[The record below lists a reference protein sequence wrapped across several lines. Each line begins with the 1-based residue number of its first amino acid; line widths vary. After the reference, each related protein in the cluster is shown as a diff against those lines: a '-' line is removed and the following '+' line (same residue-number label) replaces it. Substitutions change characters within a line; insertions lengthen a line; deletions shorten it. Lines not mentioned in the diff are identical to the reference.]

1 MQQGPA
7 SNGSCIGVNLPMSQL
22 AFWGLKAQRYRIA
35 TALVAWAAVAW
46 LAAGYYTSHRA
57 SQVYQDGVAQATEQ
71 LKEVGINVE
80 RGLRLLH
87 NLPQIL
93 VTDESVLE
101 QLDRFGDK
109 ARPSTTPLPL
119 RKAQWEAAPRLHQLN
134 ARLALLATKLDA
146 DAIWVLNVA
155 GDTIGAS
162 NAGTATSFVGSN
174 FSDRD
179 YFKKALAGE
188 MGTQYAVGRLTK
200 QAGLYFSAPVL
211 ERGRIIGVVVA
222 KRDIQNFS
230 RWTAG
235 ANVLVSDANGVIV
248 QATNK
253 ALEQRA
259 MPGAAALQMDATAR
273 GQYYANAAI
282 QPLPLEPWRE
292 LRFSRLY
299 QLGPDG
305 PPMVLLTS
313 RVSDFGLGLSVMD
326 DLSELQRVQRE
337 NVWLFLLLWLAGGM
351 PTIAFMLIA
360 RNVQTIKQARLDAE
374 KANRAKSEF
383 LANMSHEIRTPM
395 NGIIGMTDLVLQS
408 ELQPQQREFVN
419 MIKTSADAL
428 LTVINDILDFSKI
441 EADMLQIEEVPC
453 DLRVTVQTLLGPLT
467 LQREHAVA
475 LRSELDEQLPPLI
488 LCDPVRLRQILL
500 NLLSNAIK
508 FTREGEVVLRI
519 QVETEPPGL
528 MVLHFSVSDTGLGIA
543 PAKLKSIFDPF
554 TQADSSTTRKYG
566 GTGLGL
572 SITRR
577 LVELMAGRIW
587 VESELGRGSCFHVVL
602 PCRVP
607 SPGMALE
614 VPAPAPASAQVPSPE
629 VSALPILLAEDNPIN
644 QKLALAVLERR
655 GFDVVLAPNGRDA
668 VRAMSEQR
676 FAAVLMDMQ
685 MPVMDG
691 LDATRAIRAAE
702 LRQARPRTPIIAMTA
717 NAFDEDRD
725 RCLESGMDDF
735 ISKPIKPERL
745 FEVLDRHIAA
755 TVA

>member
-1 MQQGPA
+1 
-7 SNGSCIGVNLPMSQL
+7 
-22 AFWGLKAQRYRIA
+22 
-35 TALVAWAAVAW
+35 
-46 LAAGYYTSHRA
+46 
-57 SQVYQDGVAQATEQ
+57 
-71 LKEVGINVE
+71 
-80 RGLRLLH
+80 
-87 NLPQIL
+87 
-93 VTDESVLE
+93 
-101 QLDRFGDK
+101 
-109 ARPSTTPLPL
+109 
-119 RKAQWEAAPRLHQLN
+119 
-134 ARLALLATKLDA
+134 
-146 DAIWVLNVA
+146 
-155 GDTIGAS
+155 
-162 NAGTATSFVGSN
+162 
-174 FSDRD
+174 
-179 YFKKALAGE
+179 
-188 MGTQYAVGRLTK
+188 
-200 QAGLYFSAPVL
+200 
-211 ERGRIIGVVVA
+211 
-222 KRDIQNFS
+222 
-230 RWTAG
+230 
-235 ANVLVSDANGVIV
+235 
-248 QATNK
+248 
-253 ALEQRA
+253 
-259 MPGAAALQMDATAR
+259 
-273 GQYYANAAI
+273 
-282 QPLPLEPWRE
+282 
-292 LRFSRLY
+292 
-299 QLGPDG
+299 
-305 PPMVLLTS
+305 
-313 RVSDFGLGLSVMD
+313 
-326 DLSELQRVQRE
+326 
-337 NVWLFLLLWLAGGM
+337 
-351 PTIAFMLIA
+351 
-360 RNVQTIKQARLDAE
+360 
-374 KANRAKSEF
+374 
-383 LANMSHEIRTPM
+383 
-395 NGIIGMTDLVLQS
+395 
-408 ELQPQQREFVN
+408 

-453 DLRVTVQTLLGPLT
+453 DLRATVQTLLGPLT